1 MRLPK
6 ARGGAAGLGKLVFV
20 FLVERS
26 KNAFRR
32 HGHLSC
38 EGFHD
43 HRHSLY
49 GGPLFKT
56 AKKVPLPAGRI
67 AVEGR
72 LVEHQHRAGRE
83 FGPQGFKQ
91 ILLGQGCWAEP
102 QPREDLVKLILPH
115 EIAGPLTKKIVD
127 GLVADHDPVGF
138 GILGQEGCLDS
149 LLFPLRQQR
158 QPGRIA
164 ATGCRR
170 LGQKSVDERSQG
182 HGSLEPP
189 LSKLS
194 PGPGHGHRVLRLGRT
209 AHL

>member
-1 MRLPK
+1 MRFPK

-26 KNAFRR
+26 KDALRR

-43 HRHSLY
+43 HRHRLY

-56 AKKVPLPAGRI
+56 AEKVPLPAGRI

-83 FGPQGFKQ
+83 FCPQGFKQ
-91 ILLGQGCWAEP
+91 ILLGQGRWAEP
-102 QPREDLVKLILPH
+102 QPRENLVKLILTH
-115 EIAGPLTKKIVD
+115 EVSCPLPKKIVD
-127 GLVADHDPVGF
+127 RLVAHHDPVGL
-138 GILGQEGCLDS
+138 GILGQEGRLNS
-149 LLFPLRQQR
+149 LLLPLRQQGE
-158 QPGRIA
+158 PGRVA

-170 LGQKSVDERSQG
+170 LGQESVDERSQG
-182 HGSLEPP
+182 HGPLEPP
-189 LSKLS
+189 LPKLS
-194 PGPGHGHRVLRLGRT
+194 PGPGHGHRVLRPGRT